1 MKAASAQDVLNLLHH
16 RYPPES
22 AHEWDRVGVV
32 LGNLMKPVSKI
43 YFAVDVLP
51 ETAAD
56 AIAWGADFFI
66 AHHPLFLFE
75 LVEPL
80 PGIEPAPIPSWKGQ
94 IASELEA
101 AGITLL
107 TAHTNA
113 DLATPG
119 VSDALAEAIGLINVQ
134 PLPEGVGRVGEV
146 VRAVPLR
153 KFIEQIAR
161 CIPVGINGVRATGD
175 PNQLIKRVA
184 VCGGS
189 GDDRLEIIQ
198 RLGVDAY
205 LTADLKH
212 HRVAEALAAGA
223 PVLIDGGHF
232 ATEWPWLP
240 QAARLLAED
249 LSQGGY
255 APVEMKISEISTDP
269 WRVR

>member
-1 MKAASAQDVLNLLHH
+1 MHGRYPIESAQ
-16 RYPPES
+16 
-22 AHEWDRVGVV
+22 EWDRAGVV
-32 LGNLMKPVSKI
+32 LGDLNRPVSKI

-51 ETAAD
+51 ETVAEALS
-56 AIAWGADFFI
+56 WGADFFI

-75 LVEPL
+75 LSEPEPGEDPL
-80 PGIEPAPIPSWKGQ
+80 PIAPWKSA
-94 IASELEA
+94 IANQLEA

-113 DLATPG
+113 DVANPG
-119 VSDALAEAIGLINVQ
+119 VSDALAHALGLINITE
-134 PLPEGVGRVGEV
+134 LPEGLGRIGEV
-146 VRAVPLR
+146 VRPVPLS
-153 KFIEQIAR
+153 KFVEHIAR
-161 CIPVGINGVRATGD
+161 SIPVGVNGVRATGD
-175 PNQLIKRVA
+175 PHQLIKKVV

-189 GDDRLEIIQ
+189 GDDLFEKVQ
-198 RLGVDAY
+198 ALGVDAY

-240 QAARLLAED
+240 QAARLLSED
-249 LSQGGY
+249 FAQGGY
-255 APVEMKISEISTDP
+255 AQPEMKISEISTDP

>member
-1 MKAASAQDVLNLLHH
+1 MKIATGADVVSILHR

-22 AHEWDRVGVV
+22 AQEWDRVGVV
-32 LGNLMKPVSKI
+32 LGDLSQKVSKV

-51 ETAAD
+51 ESVAE

-75 LVEPL
+75 LTEPEPGEDPL
-80 PGIEPAPIPSWKGQ
+80 PIAPWK
-94 IASELEA
+94 SELANQLEA

-113 DLATPG
+113 DIAQPG
-119 VSDALAEAIGLINVQ
+119 VSDALAEAIGLINVVAM
-134 PLPEGVGRVGEV
+134 PGGLGRVGEV
-146 VRAVPLR
+146 LRPVPLS
-153 KFIEQIAR
+153 KFVEQISRA
-161 CIPVGINGVRATGD
+161 IPVGINGVRATGD
-175 PNQLIKRVA
+175 PHQLIKRVA

-189 GDDRLEIIQ
+189 GDDRFELLPE
-198 RLGVDAY
+198 LDVDAY

-232 ATEWPWLP
+232 ATEWPWLA

-249 LSQGGY
+249 LTLGGY
-255 APVEMKISEISTDP
+255 AQPEMKISEISTDP